1 MRSSLRERV
10 HGAHCSAACA
20 LQIVYAAEKSCL
32 WFRSL
37 RTRIARLR
45 LQPGPPRSSAQAAA
59 CARAQAHPLTRVPRA
74 NVPRAK
80 ANDEKPGTTAREF
93 RKILHMLTEIYL
105 LQRIFV
111 RCSACATVA
120 CPFAGNE
127 RSTHAGVAVAVSSA
141 HRSLSDAVSAAS
153 PVHRPVPASDARLGI
168 PIMILT
174 LISTLTLITPITT
187 E

>member
-1 MRSSLRERV
+1 MHNCVRTHTVCERLLCLRSLIVNERDRVRCVRSSLRERV

-93 RKILHMLTEIYL
+93 RKILHMLTEIYYY
-105 LQRIFV
+105 
-111 RCSACATVA
+111 SAY
-120 CPFAGNE
+120 
-127 RSTHAGVAVAVSSA
+127 SSA
-141 HRSLSDAVSAAS
+141 AARARRLPVPSPATRDPPTQAS
-153 PVHRPVPASDARLGI
+153 PWPCPAPTGR
-168 PIMILT
+168 
-174 LISTLTLITPITT
+174 
-187 E
+187 